1 MEFTALLSTL
11 PALPDEVQEKVPI
24 ALDQFWWRVRMES
37 DMPLRRLVE
46 AVLLMRGAIN
56 IVMALEGKE
65 ASYFASLSRAE
76 VRGPEFYP
84 EFAETVPAESGPSAA
99 VADQL
104 WENYFRYAL
113 DTAATYGSTLL
124 AAALRWEIGLRNAIV
139 TRRASALDIDAKE
152 RLVLEDEGLSIE
164 NYDPLFEKIDLARA
178 APRDI
183 ERALGQVRLE
193 KLDELS
199 PWASTDREA
208 IVSYAIKLLIL
219 KHASVFIAK
228 ENGQ

>member
-11 PALPDEVQEKVPI
+11 PALPDEVQENVPI

-37 DMPLRRLVE
+37 DVALRRLVE

-84 EFAETVPAESGPSAA
+84 QFAETVPTEGGPSAA

-113 DTAATYGSTLL
+113 DTAATYGSPLL
-124 AAALRWEIGLRNAIV
+124 AAALRWEIGLRNALV
-139 TRRASALDIDAKE
+139 TRRASTLDVDAKE
-152 RLVLEDEGLSIE
+152 HLVLDDQGLSIE
-164 NYDPLFEKIDLARA
+164 DYDPLLEKIDLARA
-178 APRDI
+178 APPDI
-183 ERALGQVRLE
+183 ERALGQLRLE

-199 PWASTDREA
+199 PWASTGREA
-208 IVSYAIKLLIL
+208 IVSYAIKLLVL
-219 KHASVFIAK
+219 KHASVFVTK
-228 ENGQ
+228 ESSE